1 MSVPTVGKVLKER
14 DGHMLRGTLIVV
26 SPESSNSAPKNI
38 GQHS

>member
-1 MSVPTVGKVLKER
+1 MPTVGKVLKGK
-14 DGHMLRGTLIVV
+14 DGHMLRETLIVV

>member
-1 MSVPTVGKVLKER
+1 MLTVGKVLKER